1 MASINF
7 NPFGGNWFS
16 KPPNP
21 LSVPSLPNNLTDA
34 PSSLPPN
41 FAAISLP
48 NPFRRRPKPKPKPE
62 EPVEPGH
69 YEQLARQ
76 VLWECENLP
85 DHRHTPEVDK
95 ILADNDAAFG
105 GNNDDSVFVL
115 REDATEE
122 EVRENAELV
131 ERLRSSPVVQFMARA
146 EEILDKMNEMEL
158 KENERPYHKEDW
170 EVWKNVPNVIGLD
183 GRPMP
188 RKAQKTRE
196 EADDKFWDFA
206 RQFFFGLWNFRQR
219 PYPPGKPID
228 AAQSI
233 GYKNLDRRYYDFIM
247 RSGGWYYKDRLGRTR
262 GPLELITLKTAWG
275 AGIIDKNTFIWGE
288 DMDEWAPIHMIYG
301 MERAIATWEVRLA
314 ASATALLH
322 KLQKGIPP
330 WVPLKGFEK
339 KTYKQLQEEAIES
352 KRRDLA
358 VLEANDGL
366 WPGAKIPSHA
376 LFLWASG
383 SELTTILEQD
393 HMPNKYIPKY
403 LRDCIR
409 YSMILTMSC
418 TNIWRIQLLVLIK
431 LWRRSG
437 MILLQELINCWR
449 RKTKRKEKLARKL
462 GCLSING
469 LKNHMFLSVISAD
482 HMDLFHYR
490 ARLLDG
496 EKCSEGEIGCSNFCL
511 SWSWLERLYC

>member
-233 GYKNLDRRYYDFIM
+233 GYKNLDRRYYDC
-247 RSGGWYYKDRLGRTR
+247 
-262 GPLELITLKTAWG
+262 EL
-275 AGIIDKNTFIWGE
+275 
-288 DMDEWAPIHMIYG
+288 H
-301 MERAIATWEVRLA
+301 
-314 ASATALLH
+314 
-322 KLQKGIPP
+322 
-330 WVPLKGFEK
+330 
-339 KTYKQLQEEAIES
+339 
-352 KRRDLA
+352 
-358 VLEANDGL
+358 
-366 WPGAKIPSHA
+366 
-376 LFLWASG
+376 
-383 SELTTILEQD
+383 
-393 HMPNKYIPKY
+393 
-403 LRDCIR
+403 
-409 YSMILTMSC
+409 
-418 TNIWRIQLLVLIK
+418 
-431 LWRRSG
+431 
-437 MILLQELINCWR
+437 
-449 RKTKRKEKLARKL
+449 
-462 GCLSING
+462 
-469 LKNHMFLSVISAD
+469 
-482 HMDLFHYR
+482 
-490 ARLLDG
+490 
-496 EKCSEGEIGCSNFCL
+496 
-511 SWSWLERLYC
+511 

>member
-16 KPPNP
+16 KSPNP

-158 KENERPYHKEDW
+158 KENERPYHKED
-170 EVWKNVPNVIGLD
+170 
-183 GRPMP
+183 
-188 RKAQKTRE
+188 
-196 EADDKFWDFA
+196 
-206 RQFFFGLWNFRQR
+206 
-219 PYPPGKPID
+219 
-228 AAQSI
+228 
-233 GYKNLDRRYYDFIM
+233 
-247 RSGGWYYKDRLGRTR
+247 
-262 GPLELITLKTAWG
+262 
-275 AGIIDKNTFIWGE
+275 
-288 DMDEWAPIHMIYG
+288 
-301 MERAIATWEVRLA
+301 
-314 ASATALLH
+314 
-322 KLQKGIPP
+322 
-330 WVPLKGFEK
+330 
-339 KTYKQLQEEAIES
+339 
-352 KRRDLA
+352 
-358 VLEANDGL
+358 
-366 WPGAKIPSHA
+366 
-376 LFLWASG
+376 
-383 SELTTILEQD
+383 
-393 HMPNKYIPKY
+393 
-403 LRDCIR
+403 
-409 YSMILTMSC
+409 
-418 TNIWRIQLLVLIK
+418 
-431 LWRRSG
+431 
-437 MILLQELINCWR
+437 
-449 RKTKRKEKLARKL
+449 
-462 GCLSING
+462 
-469 LKNHMFLSVISAD
+469 
-482 HMDLFHYR
+482 
-490 ARLLDG
+490 
-496 EKCSEGEIGCSNFCL
+496 
-511 SWSWLERLYC
+511 